1 MGENPKVE
9 WVEGF
14 AIWVAVLVVV
24 SVTALNDW
32 AKEKQFRKLAALRGK
47 P

>member
-1 MGENPKVE
+1 MGEHPEVE

-14 AIWVAVLVVV
+14 AIWMAVVVVV

-32 AKEKQFRKLAALRGK
+32 GKEKQFRKLSKLRGQ
-47 P
+47 